1 MQRILTKSKKGQAK
15 IFAAGPLLTVTI
27 VIAILLIA
35 FFMFTK
41 SAALKPKVKDISAL
55 AMKESSFA
63 SLEAYL
69 NTPVMLN
76 GQEISMADLI
86 RLAAKGETKMTLE
99 SETIKV
105 FDKIYSD
112 WAFSAAEV
120 NIGSMEGKTISEITI
135 AGINGEKIDV
145 QLGVES

>member
-1 MQRILTKSKKGQAK
+1 MRILTKSKKGQAK
-15 IFAAGPLLTVTI
+15 IFAVGPLLTVTI

-35 FFMFTK
+35 FFLFAK

-55 AMKESSFA
+55 VMEAQSFS
-63 SLEAYL
+63 SLEAYI

-76 GQEISMADLI
+76 NQEIIMADLI

-99 SETIKV
+99 SETKKI

-112 WAFSAAEV
+112 WAFSAAGV
-120 NIGSMEGKTISEITI
+120 NIGSMEGKIISEITI
-135 AGINGEKIDV
+135 AGANGERINV
-145 QLGVES
+145 QLGVKA